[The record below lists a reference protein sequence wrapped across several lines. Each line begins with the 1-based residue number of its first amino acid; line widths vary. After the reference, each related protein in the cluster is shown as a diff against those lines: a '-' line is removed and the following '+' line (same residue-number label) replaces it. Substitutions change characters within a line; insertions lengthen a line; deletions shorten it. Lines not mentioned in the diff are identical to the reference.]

1 MSEPADS
8 PARPELASP
17 NSGPGFDAV
26 YAQLRA
32 LARHMLQDQRPGH
45 TLQATALVHEAY
57 LRLQQSTG
65 SGISDPN
72 RFHRIAAQ
80 AMRNILID
88 HARSRGRQ
96 KREGR
101 QGQLSLDAVELASLG
116 ETDEILAVDEA
127 IERLRAEHP
136 ELAELVELRF
146 FAGLSNEEAARALG
160 QSERT
165 VYRDWAYAKA
175 LLMRAL
181 RE

>member
-1 MSEPADS
+1 MSEGADS
-8 PARPELASP
+8 QARPELEGSD
-17 NSGPGFDAV
+17 SGPGFDAV
-26 YAQLRA
+26 YTQLRA
-32 LARHMLQDQRPGH
+32 LARHMLLDQRPGH

-57 LRLQQSTG
+57 LRLQRSSAATPP
-65 SGISDPN
+65 DPEH
-72 RFHRIAAQ
+72 FHRIAAQ

-116 ETDEILAVDEA
+116 QTDEILEVDEA

-136 ELAELVELRF
+136 ELAELIELRF
-146 FAGLSNEEAARALG
+146 FAGLSNEEAARALR

-175 LLMRAL
+175 LLMRTL